1 MDNYAF
7 DFCVIMFFNCFESIW
22 MSSNYSRD
30 DVFLVLGFFEDLSNM
45 LFECILT
52 SLRLSV
58 ELLATGLFLWPVF
71 YYLKPK
77 FILDLNALSLLICKD
92 YSPFVYYFPTVEMPN
107 NEFTSF
113 LGRFWLDENL
123 GSLSVMNFFCL
134 VGSVVLTEDVIPFII
149 VLFMVLLEGYDSISN
164 LGVWN
169 VAFDYELSVSSFL
182 LAV

>member
-1 MDNYAF
+1 
-7 DFCVIMFFNCFESIW
+7 
-22 MSSNYSRD
+22 MSSNYSSD
-30 DVFLVLGFFEDLSNM
+30 DVFLVLGFFEDVSNM
-45 LFECILT
+45 LCECILT

-58 ELLATGLFLWPVF
+58 ELLATRLFLWPIF

-77 FILDLNALSLLICKD
+77 FILDLNVLSLLICKD
-92 YSPFVYYFPTVEMPN
+92 YWAFFYYFAIVDVAN

-123 GSLSVMNFFCL
+123 ESLSVMNFFYL
-134 VGSVVLTEDVIPFII
+134 VGSVVITEDVIPPII